1 MTDCAL
7 IGGDSGG
14 PLFDIAGRLIAV
26 HSRIGNDVAEN
37 LHVPIDHY
45 GDSWDRMQNKVAWG
59 YLPGFKPVLG
69 LSGGTDPDSPTVAR
83 VKKVAPGSP
92 ADRAGLKTD
101 DIIVQFGEVKITDFK
116 SLQAAVADT
125 MPGERLRITVNRD
138 GIQRRFDIEVGRAD

>member
-1 MTDCAL
+1 MP
-7 IGGDSGG
+7 S
-14 PLFDIAGRLIAV
+14 
-26 HSRIGNDVAEN
+26 
-37 LHVPIDHY
+37 
-45 GDSWDRMQNKVAWG
+45 
-59 YLPGFKPVLG
+59 
-69 LSGGTDPDSPTVAR
+69 DPDSPTVAR

-92 ADRAGLKTD
+92 ADKAGLKTD